1 MNTSEDKTPLY
12 VGFASLK
19 GGVGKSSLAEV
30 IASYLYY
37 RKGIRLLV
45 LDCDYGQ
52 YSFYKLRERDR
63 EVVLNGSAAV
73 QERVRKHFER
83 LGYGSYKIIQSTAEH
98 ALSDVRKACRDCAE
112 PYDLVIFDLPG
123 RASDVALIELS
134 LAMDYIISPIEP
146 DRQSMVASM
155 AYALTMQDLGAKHEE
170 ARLRQLYLLW
180 NKVDRRTSQQL
191 IDFYTEEIERQELG
205 LFKTRLPRS
214 VRFSREL
221 SEDNGREVFRSTYL
235 PPDKSL
241 LVGSGIEEVCAELMT
256 YFNLKEQT
264 V

>member
-1 MNTSEDKTPLY
+1 MNTSEKKKPVY

-37 RKGIRLLV
+37 ERDIRLLV
-45 LDCDYGQ
+45 VDCDYGQ
-52 YSFYKLRERDR
+52 YSFFKLRERER
-63 EVVLNGSAAV
+63 EAVLEGSSAL
-73 QERVRKHFER
+73 QERIQKHFKR
-83 LGYGSYKIIQSTAEH
+83 LGRASYRVIKSTAEQ
-98 ALSDVRKACRDCAE
+98 ALLDVTQASREHLEA
-112 PYDLVIFDLPG
+112 YDLVIFDLPG

-155 AYALTMQDLGAKHEE
+155 AYALTMQELGAKHEG

-180 NKVDRRTSQQL
+180 NKVDRRTSQAL
-191 IDFYTEEIERQELG
+191 IDFYSEEIAEHQLG
-205 LFKTRLPRS
+205 LFRTRLPRS

-221 SEDNGREVFRSTYL
+221 GDRNSREVFRSTYL
-235 PPDKSL
+235 APDKSL
-241 LVGSGIEEVCAELMT
+241 LAGSGIEEVCEEIIS
-256 YFNLKEQT
+256 YFNLKEQA
-264 V
+264 